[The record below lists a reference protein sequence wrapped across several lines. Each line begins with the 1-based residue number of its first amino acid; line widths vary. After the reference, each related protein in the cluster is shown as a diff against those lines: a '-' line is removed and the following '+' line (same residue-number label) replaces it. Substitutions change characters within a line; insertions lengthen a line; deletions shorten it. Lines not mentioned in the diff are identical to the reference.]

1 MINYRND
8 KHITQIFFIVEKYD
22 ERAFADTLWQQ
33 DDVFWLHE

>member
-1 MINYRND
+1 MIKNRND
-8 KHITQIFFIVEKYD
+8 KHITQILNIVEKDD